1 MSQVSK
7 VLSIAKGE
15 VGYKAERAPGERPSG
30 HQKYSGQVP
39 GLGWSNFQPWCATW
53 VSWVAMKAGVA
64 SLFPRTASVWTAMQW
79 FKQRSRWSEYPAV
92 GAQVIYGTSGSTHT
106 GICYAYDETYIYTYE
121 GNTSLTNDA
130 NGNGVMARQ
139 RHRRD
144 SYVHGY
150 GLPEYAEGIVTADPS
165 KKGTTGYTY
174 AAKAAGSTSSS
185 GGSTSTSKYRIKK
198 GQTLGGI
205 AAALG
210 VSLAALLAA
219 NPGIKDPDVVQPD
232 QEINV
237 PAKPKPPAKPEK
249 PKPTE
254 KPKPPVEKPK
264 PSTPES
270 GGGTYT
276 VSKGDSLSSIA
287 NRFGVSLNQL
297 MSWNPGLAANPHLI
311 YPGQKVKVRGGKHA
325 ATPAP
330 VKESKPREQ
339 SRPSKPVSKPVAPAV
354 QKPSQDDRLARIE
367 KELREVKGKL
377 DEVSGKLD
385 KLTPKPDRK
394 PVEKPKPD
402 VSEKPEPAKPAV
414 PVQPEV
420 STPTQ
425 VPVVPQLVIPTPE
438 VTHAP

>member
-15 VGYKAERAPGERPSG
+15 VGYRAERAPGERPSG

-39 GLGWSNFQPWCATW
+39 GLEWSNYQPWCATW
-53 VSWVAMKAGVA
+53 VSWVALKAGVTN
-64 SLFPRTASVWTAMQW
+64 LFPRTASVWTAMQW
-79 FKQRSRWSEYPAV
+79 FKERSRWSEYPAV
-92 GAQVIYGTSGSTHT
+92 GAVVIYGSTGSTHT

-130 NGNGVMARQ
+130 NGNAVMARQ
-139 RHRRD
+139 RLRRD

-150 GLPEYAEGIVTADPS
+150 GLPAYVEGIVTADPAL
-165 KKGTTGYTY
+165 KGKAGYTY
-174 AAKAAGSTSSS
+174 AAKAAGSTADS
-185 GGSTSTSKYRIKK
+185 GGSSGTSTGRYKVKK

-205 AAALG
+205 AALLG

-219 NPGIKDPDVVQPD
+219 NPGIKNPDVVYPD

-237 PAKPKPPAKPEK
+237 PAKPTSPAKPD
-249 PKPTE
+249 
-254 KPKPPVEKPK
+254 KPKPPVEEPK
-264 PSTPES
+264 PSTPPTS
-270 GGGTYT
+270 GGTYT
-276 VSKGDSLSSIA
+276 VAKGDSLSSIA
-287 NRFGVSLNQL
+287 NRFGVSLAQL
-297 MSWNPGLAANPHLI
+297 VSWNAGLAANPHLI
-311 YPGQKVKVRGGKHA
+311 YPGQKVKVQGGKHA
-325 ATPAP
+325 ATPTA
-330 VKESKPREQ
+330 VKEPKREQ
-339 SRPSKPVSKPVAPAV
+339 FRPSKPVAPAV

-385 KLTPKPDRK
+385 KLNQKPVQK
-394 PVEKPKPD
+394 PVEKPSEQPKPD
-402 VSEKPEPAKPAV
+402 VSHKPEPVKPDIPA

-420 STPTQ
+420 SKPTH